1 MRGIVRSVTV
11 TARSK
16 SAPVSRA
23 SKRCECNQVQDIM
36 AWNLFR
42 LVLIALSTLVAII
55 GYVWGGLTGVSM
67 WKLAPVLLYV
77 MVVEYWLLRKGSE

>member
-1 MRGIVRSVTV
+1 
-11 TARSK
+11 
-16 SAPVSRA
+16 
-23 SKRCECNQVQDIM
+23 M

-42 LVLIALSTLVAII
+42 LVLLALSALVAIV

-67 WKLAPVLLYV
+67 WKLVPVLLYV